1 MATVTVRGNAT
12 SVTLIESDFDIE
24 TYLLGVI
31 NLYIIYTMPA
41 SLETYP
47 RCAA

>member
-24 TYLLGVI
+24 TYLLVQHI
-31 NLYIIYTMPA
+31 FAEYDDAVLTEMMPR
-41 SLETYP
+41 TQI
-47 RCAA
+47 